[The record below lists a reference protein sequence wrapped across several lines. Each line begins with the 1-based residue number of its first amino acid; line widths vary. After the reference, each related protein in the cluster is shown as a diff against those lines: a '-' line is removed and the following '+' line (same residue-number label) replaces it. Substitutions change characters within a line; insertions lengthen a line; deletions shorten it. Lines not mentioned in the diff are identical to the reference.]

1 MAHVREFHAC
11 MCGESFTPMEL
22 TDRAWMI
29 IQRAQD
35 EAAALGD
42 RYVGTDHVLLA
53 MLRDGEGAGAYVLGD
68 MGVTY
73 DVVFERLVAA
83 T

>member
-1 MAHVREFHAC
+1 
-11 MCGESFTPMEL
+11 
-22 TDRAWMI
+22 MI
-29 IQRAQD
+29 IQRAQE
-35 EAAALGD
+35 EAQALGD